1 MMHVVERV
9 WAGLDEGV
17 VPSLTSQRSPVPPVL
32 IILALQL
39 DELAYNHYYNNNIIV
54 LMEGLVY

>member
-32 IILALQL
+32 IILALQM
-39 DELAYNHYYNNNIIV
+39 DELAYNIIIV